1 MRAACEPPAPRTA
14 VRTRT
19 SGGGCGEC
27 GILVGSMA
35 KQFEEIHERL
45 QAFIEKQK
53 VFFVGTAYAE
63 GRVNI
68 SPKGMDSLR
77 VLNQNRVI
85 WLNVTGSG
93 NETAAHVEQDT
104 RMTLMFMAVE
114 GPPMILRL
122 YGQARSVHKNDVDWD
137 ELYAKFEPRGA
148 PRQIFDLKV
157 DLVQTSCGTGVP
169 FFDYV
174 GERELLDKWAEQRGD
189 AGVEKYWKEKNQS
202 SIDGL
207 PTHILK
213 KNI

>member
-1 MRAACEPPAPRTA
+1 
-14 VRTRT
+14 
-19 SGGGCGEC
+19 
-27 GILVGSMA
+27 MA
-35 KQFEEIHERL
+35 KQFEEIGERL
-45 QAFIEKQK
+45 LSFIKEQK
-53 VFFVGTAYAE
+53 IFFVGTAYEE

-77 VLNQNRVI
+77 VLDANRVI

-104 RMTLMFMAVE
+104 RMTLMFMAME

-122 YGQARSVHKNDVDWD
+122 YGQARSVHKNDADW
-137 ELYAKFEPRGA
+137 EMLYAKFEPRGA

-169 FFDYV
+169 YFDYL
-174 GERELLDKWAEQRGD
+174 GERDLLDKLAEKRGGGGIG
-189 AGVEKYWKEKNQS
+189 AYWREKNQH

-207 PTHILK
+207 PTHIVE
-213 KNI
+213 KNL